1 MDIAVAL
8 GAVRRQSVDIANLTS
23 QLALA
28 LAGIELLQQAMFLV
42 HSDEWDKRMVED
54 DDGQTVMEVTLRG
67 EQYDDL
73 MRVLVAVSALG

>member
-1 MDIAVAL
+1 
-8 GAVRRQSVDIANLTS
+8 
-23 QLALA
+23 
-28 LAGIELLQQAMFLV
+28 
-42 HSDEWDKRMVED
+42 MVED